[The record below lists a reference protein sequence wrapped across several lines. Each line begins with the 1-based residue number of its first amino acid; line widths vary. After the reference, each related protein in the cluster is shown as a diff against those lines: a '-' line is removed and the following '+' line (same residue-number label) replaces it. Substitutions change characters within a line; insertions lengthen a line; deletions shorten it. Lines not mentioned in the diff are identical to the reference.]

1 MKRNKI
7 AACTAIVLAISLF
20 AGCGKGTAANT
31 NTTEGNAGAETV
43 STEGSNG
50 ESGAVPGEN
59 TLPIVEP
66 GTLELTY
73 AGADNWY
80 TPASYSQNLE
90 VWQEVE
96 NRTGIKINW
105 EVMPSDQYN
114 AAMQTRIAAGS
125 NLPDILAVPP
135 LWNGDVVKYAED
147 GVILPLKDLIEQ
159 NAPNIMKMFEE
170 YPIVRKVLTAPDG
183 EIYNLAEVFVEGNE
197 VAPKSLIIRKD
208 WLDKLGL
215 DIPETLDDWYSVMK
229 AFKEQDPNGNGV
241 ADEIPFTL
249 NDGAAYN
256 YLASAFGLT
265 AGTGEFYADEQGNVQ
280 YLYSSS
286 EYKELI
292 TFLHKL
298 YSEGLIDPQ
307 YSTNG
312 DEAKVDAMV
321 SKDLVGISVHFAGV
335 DERWNKLVPG
345 AEYVLVKPPVGPDGE
360 QPKLVKRAPTG
371 MQFALSKDCKDPVA
385 AIRWIDYIWASDEGV
400 ILTHFGIEGKTFE
413 YDENGR
419 PEFTEWVT
427 NNPDG
432 LDAFSALR
440 SLGAFPSLFDNQTKE
455 FMSQSVTQK
464 TLDTCEELMPCIV
477 EAFPSV
483 LATADEA
490 DRLLFL
496 QADMN
501 TYTKEMIQK
510 FIMGTESLDNYDSF
524 LKQLEAMGLDEV
536 LEIKQAQYDRYE
548 QS

>member
-1 MKRNKI
+1 MKRKNI
-7 AACTAIVLAISLF
+7 AVCTAVILTLSLL
-20 AGCGKGTAANT
+20 AGCGKNAETNSGAA
-31 NTTEGNAGAETV
+31 AGA
-43 STEGSNG
+43 SGTEAAQEDSSVG
-50 ESGAVPGEN
+50 EAVIPEEN

-66 GTLELTY
+66 GSLELTY
-73 AGADNWY
+73 AGVDNWY

-96 NRTGIKINW
+96 KRTGIKINW

-147 GVILPLKDLIEQ
+147 GVILPLKDLIEK
-159 NAPNIMKMFEE
+159 NAPNIMNMFEK
-170 YPIVRKVLTAPDG
+170 YPIIRKVLTAPDG
-183 EIYNLAEVFVEGNE
+183 EIYNLAEVFIEGNE

-208 WLDKLGL
+208 WLDKLNL
-215 DIPETLDDWYSVMK
+215 EIPETIDDWYTVMK
-229 AFKEQDPNGNGV
+229 AFKEQDPNGNGT

-256 YLASAFGLT
+256 YLASGFGLT
-265 AGTGEFYADEQGNVQ
+265 AGVGEFYADDAGKVQ
-280 YLYSSS
+280 YLYSSP

-312 DEAKVDAMV
+312 DEAKVDAMI
-321 SKDLVGISVHFAGV
+321 SKDIVGISVHFAGV

-345 AEYVLVKPPVGPDGE
+345 AEYVLVKPPVGPDGG

-371 MQFALSKDCKDPVA
+371 MQFALSKDCKDPAA

-400 ILTHFGIEGKTFE
+400 ILTHFGIEGKTFD

-419 PEFTEWVT
+419 PKFTDWVT
-427 NNPDG
+427 NNPEG

-440 SLGAFPSLFDNQTKE
+440 SLGAFPSLFDNQTKNLCHK
-455 FMSQSVTQK
+455 V
-464 TLDTCEELMPCIV
+464 
-477 EAFPSV
+477 
-483 LATADEA
+483 
-490 DRLLFL
+490 
-496 QADMN
+496 
-501 TYTKEMIQK
+501 
-510 FIMGTESLDNYDSF
+510 
-524 LKQLEAMGLDEV
+524 
-536 LEIKQAQYDRYE
+536 
-548 QS
+548 

>member
-1 MKRNKI
+1 MKRKNI
-7 AACTAIVLAISLF
+7 AVCTAVILTLSLL
-20 AGCGKGTAANT
+20 AGCGKNTETNSGAA
-31 NTTEGNAGAETV
+31 AGA
-43 STEGSNG
+43 SGTEAAQEDSSVG
-50 ESGAVPGEN
+50 EAVIPEEN

-66 GTLELTY
+66 GSLELTY
-73 AGADNWY
+73 AGVDNWY

-96 NRTGIKINW
+96 KRTGIKINW

-147 GVILPLKDLIEQ
+147 GVILPLKDLIEK
-159 NAPNIMKMFEE
+159 NAPNIMNMFEK
-170 YPIVRKVLTAPDG
+170 YPITRKVLTAPDG
-183 EIYNLAEVFVEGNE
+183 EIYNLAEVFIEGNE

-208 WLDKLGL
+208 WLDKLNL
-215 DIPETLDDWYSVMK
+215 EIPETIDDWYTVMK
-229 AFKEQDPNGNGV
+229 AFKEQDPNGNGI

-256 YLASAFGLT
+256 YLASGFGLT
-265 AGTGEFYADEQGNVQ
+265 AGVGEFYADDAGKVQ
-280 YLYSSS
+280 YLYSSP

-312 DEAKVDAMV
+312 DEAKVDAMI
-321 SKDLVGISVHFAGV
+321 SKDIVGISVHFAGV

-371 MQFALSKDCKDPVA
+371 MQFALSKDCKDPAA

-400 ILTHFGIEGKTFE
+400 ILTHFGIEGKTFD

-419 PEFTEWVT
+419 PKFTDWVT
-427 NNPDG
+427 NNPEG
-432 LDAFSALR
+432 PDAFSALR

-455 FMSQSVTQK
+455 FMSQSMTPG
-464 TLDTCEELMPCIV
+464 TLKACEELMPCII
-477 EAFPSV
+477 EDFPNM

-496 QADMN
+496 QADMK

-510 FIMGTESLDNYDSF
+510 FIMGTESLDKYDAF
-524 LKQLEAMGLDEV
+524 LNQLDAMGLDEV
-536 LEIKQAQYDRYE
+536 LEIKQAQYDRYK

>member
-1 MKRNKI
+1 MKRKNI
-7 AACTAIVLAISLF
+7 AVCTAVILTLSLL
-20 AGCGKGTAANT
+20 AGCGKNTETNSGAA
-31 NTTEGNAGAETV
+31 AGA
-43 STEGSNG
+43 SGTEAAQEDSSVG
-50 ESGAVPGEN
+50 EAVIPEEN

-66 GTLELTY
+66 GSLELTY
-73 AGADNWY
+73 AGVDNWY

-90 VWQEVE
+90 AWQEVE
-96 NRTGIKINW
+96 KRTGIKINW

-147 GVILPLKDLIEQ
+147 GVILPLKDLIEK
-159 NAPNIMKMFEE
+159 NAPNIMNMFEK
-170 YPIVRKVLTAPDG
+170 YPIIRKVLTAPDG
-183 EIYNLAEVFVEGNE
+183 EIYNLAEVFIEGNE

-208 WLDKLGL
+208 WLDKLNL
-215 DIPETLDDWYSVMK
+215 EIPETIDDWYTVMK
-229 AFKEQDPNGNGV
+229 AFKEQDPNGNGI

-256 YLASAFGLT
+256 YLASGFGLT
-265 AGTGEFYADEQGNVQ
+265 AGVGEFYADDAGKVQ
-280 YLYSSS
+280 YLYSSP

-312 DEAKVDAMV
+312 DEAKVDAMI
-321 SKDLVGISVHFAGV
+321 SKDIVGISVHFAGV

-371 MQFALSKDCKDPVA
+371 MQFALSKDCKDPAA

-400 ILTHFGIEGKTFE
+400 ILTHFGIEGKTFD

-419 PEFTEWVT
+419 PKFTDWVT
-427 NNPDG
+427 NNPEG

-455 FMSQSVTQK
+455 FMSQSMTPG
-464 TLDTCEELMPCIV
+464 TLKACEELMPCII
-477 EAFPSV
+477 EDFPNM

-496 QADMN
+496 QADMK

-510 FIMGTESLDNYDSF
+510 FIMGTESLDKYDAF
-524 LKQLEAMGLDEV
+524 LNQLDAMGLDEV
-536 LEIKQAQYDRYE
+536 LEIKQAQYDRYK